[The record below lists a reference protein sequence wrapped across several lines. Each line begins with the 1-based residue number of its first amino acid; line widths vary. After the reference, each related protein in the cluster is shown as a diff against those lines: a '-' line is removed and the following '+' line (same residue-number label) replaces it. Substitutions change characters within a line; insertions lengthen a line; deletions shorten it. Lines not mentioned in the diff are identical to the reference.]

1 MGPGS
6 AYLIPSGDCRVGT
19 DCNTVATGLSV
30 LGGAAAAAVA
40 CAATGF
46 IACVAA
52 LAEGEVALASGGSVL
67 GVGGLVAGGM
77 RLPGQAT
84 RSTDEALAESMTYSA
99 AYPRDEAV

>member
-67 GVGGLVAGGM
+67 GVGGLRVASGSLSIAASASLNAANVLLSVM
-77 RLPGQAT
+77 PTA
-84 RSTDEALAESMTYSA
+84 SIAEI
-99 AYPRDEAV
+99 